1 VAAAEYRVEIP
12 PAVERQ
18 IRSLPRQAQER
29 VVPALL
35 ALGSNPRPPGV
46 KKLAGR
52 EQQYRIRIGTYRA
65 IYEIHDR
72 SLIVLVV
79 RVGQRGSVYR

>member
-1 VAAAEYRVEIP
+1 VAAAPYRVEIP

-18 IRSLPRQAQER
+18 IRALPRQAQER

-35 ALGSNPRPPGV
+35 ALGENPRPPGV
-46 KKLAGR
+46 KKLAGHDSD
-52 EQQYRIRIGTYRA
+52 YRIRIGNYRA
-65 IYEIHDR
+65 VYEIRDR
-72 SLIVLVV
+72 SLLVLVI